1 MAAVILTIA
10 QYLFEAY
17 LFAIIF
23 WILSSWIPPL
33 RDSAIGQWV
42 GNLVEPYLSLF
53 RFIPP
58 IGMIDISPI
67 FAILLYQYII
77 YPFGYQG
84 LATILSWILP

>member
-33 RDSAIGQWV
+33 RDSAIGQW
-42 GNLVEPYLSLF
+42 
-53 RFIPP
+53 
-58 IGMIDISPI
+58 
-67 FAILLYQYII
+67 
-77 YPFGYQG
+77 
-84 LATILSWILP
+84 